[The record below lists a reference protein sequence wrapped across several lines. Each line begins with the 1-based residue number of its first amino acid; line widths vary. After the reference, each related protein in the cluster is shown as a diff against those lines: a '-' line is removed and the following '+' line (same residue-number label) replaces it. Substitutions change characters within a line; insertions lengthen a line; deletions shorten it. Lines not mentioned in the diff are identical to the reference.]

1 MESGEQSERDNFLMR
16 IIPIWDWTEE
26 EWVEARHAG
35 IGGSDAGTVLG
46 VNSYNSRYELYGDK
60 TGLFPKGFTGNR
72 ATEWGHRLEP
82 LVALAYAEERNQAV
96 VEWKVLIFDDN
107 GFEFANIDYL
117 IVTPSEEFPAGK
129 VTYWESEEPPPGILA
144 ILEVKTTGIVTSG
157 TAHKWKGGQVPDT
170 YLVQGYHY
178 INVLLPLLPEPRIIF
193 AALLPGEGDEFTSIT
208 VRTLGIRDDD
218 DLKWDENT
226 AQGIRNSN
234 EEFWNM
240 VMFRIEPDIDGSSS
254 TTEAIARRYPK
265 STPLKEVNLG
275 EDFVELWDEWGELK
289 TAETKAKEA
298 TSSARNRINAAIGD
312 GELVY
317 ATKNGESV
325 LLATYATNKSSW
337 KFDADAFRADNPDL
351 YQKFLYEA
359 TGARVL
365 RPKK

>member
-1 MESGEQSERDNFLMR
+1 MKIVLVKGWPEKKWQ
-16 IIPIWDWTEE
+16 
-26 EWVEARHAG
+26 EARHAG
-35 IGGSDAGTVLG
+35 IGGSDAGTILG
-46 VNSYNSRYELYGDK
+46 VNSYNSKYELYGDK
-60 TGLFPKGFTGNR
+60 TGLFPKTFNGNA
-72 ATEWGHRLEP
+72 ATWFGHKLEP
-82 LVALAYAEERNQAV
+82 IIAERYAMEYNAAV
-96 VEWKVLIFDDN
+96 VEFPTMIWDDN
-107 GFEFANIDYL
+107 GYEFANLDYL
-117 IVTPSEEFPAGK
+117 LVTPSEQFPAGV
-129 VTYWESEEPPPGILA
+129 VTEWAKKTVPPGILA

-170 YLVQGYHY
+170 YTVQGYHY
-178 INVLLPLLPEPRIIF
+178 INVMLPLLPEPRCVF
-193 AALLPGEGDEFTSIT
+193 AALLPGEGDDEYAIT